1 MVKIAPSIL
10 SADFTDLYREITEIK
25 DEADYLHCD
34 VMDGH
39 FVPNISFGLPI
50 IRSIKGRFKSLP
62 LDIHLM
68 IENPDLYVK
77 DFAEFASI
85 LTVHYEACNHLDR
98 TINYIKSFNVKA
110 FVSINPHTSV
120 DLLTNILNVVDGVL
134 IMSVN
139 PGFGGQKF
147 IKYSI
152 DKIKKLDD
160 VRKKRNLHF
169 SIEVDGGVDLENK
182 DDLIKSGVDI
192 LVAGSAIFKS
202 NDKIETISRMREL
215 GL

>member
-10 SADFTDLYREITEIK
+10 SADFTNLYKDINEIK
-25 DEADYLHCD
+25 DEIDYLHCD

-39 FVPNISFGLPI
+39 FVPNISFGLPVI
-50 IRSIKGRFKSLP
+50 KSIKGRFKSLP

-68 IENPDLYVK
+68 IENPDFYVK
-77 DFAEFASI
+77 DFAQFASI

-98 TINYIKSFNVKA
+98 TINYIKSFGIKA

-120 DLLTNILNVVDGVL
+120 ELLTNILNVVDGVL

-147 IKYSI
+147 IKYSL
-152 DKIKKLDD
+152 DKIRKLDD
-160 VRKKRNLHF
+160 IRKKRSLNF
-169 SIEVDGGVDLENK
+169 SIEVDGGVSLDNK
-182 DDLIKSGVDI
+182 DELIKSGVDI

-202 NDKIETISRMREL
+202 DNRIDTIKRMR
-215 GL
+215 